1 MSIGQYKTFSNRL
14 IEAMKSNGHI
24 ASRSP
29 SGICI
34 TTLSKFAGAS
44 EQICRRYIR
53 GDGLPDY
60 EKVVSIAACLNVSP
74 GWLLFGEE
82 MQPAQEKLI
91 NDDVMRYI
99 LNTSFTAFHEQ
110 MEKNNDFADFVLELT
125 RDVREIN
132 TSTEILHKII
142 DIAVCS
148 ISSNKMKEQSKK
160 KL

>member
-1 MSIGQYKTFSNRL
+1 MTTEQNKTFSNRL
-14 IEAMKSNGHI
+14 IEAMKASGHT

-60 EKVVSIAACLNVSP
+60 EKVIKIAACLNVSP

-82 MQPAQEKLI
+82 QPKQAKPI
-91 NDDVMRYI
+91 DDETMHYI
-99 LNTSFTAFHEQ
+99 LHESHLAFKDEP
-110 MEKNNDFADFVLELT
+110 ESADEFAGFVLELA

-132 TSTEILHKII
+132 APKELLHKII
-142 DIAVCS
+142 NMAVGSIAS
-148 ISSNKMKEQSKK
+148 HKMRERSKHAM
-160 KL
+160 